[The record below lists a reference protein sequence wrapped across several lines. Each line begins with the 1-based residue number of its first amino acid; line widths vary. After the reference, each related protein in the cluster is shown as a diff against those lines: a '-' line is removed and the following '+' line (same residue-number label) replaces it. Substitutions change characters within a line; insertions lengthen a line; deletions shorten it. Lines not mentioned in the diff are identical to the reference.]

1 MSFWILPESGI
12 IISCTTVQR
21 ISNLEKQTDEYTRR
35 MNDFQIK
42 LEEKWTTT
50 LSDILGQSQDGP
62 RKNVVYLED
71 EDEEFVT
78 EFKRAIDNE
87 DVKDAD
93 DDNSNE
99 IGIKDPYLNM

>member
-1 MSFWILPESGI
+1 MNNDGLGQPEIGIWIGFSHRVGNLMSFWILPESGI

-50 LSDILGQSQDGP
+50 SSDISGQSRDGTI
-62 RKNVVYLED
+62 KNALSL
-71 EDEEFVT
+71 
-78 EFKRAIDNE
+78 
-87 DVKDAD
+87 KD
-93 DDNSNE
+93 
-99 IGIKDPYLNM
+99 